1 MNVLAPPGG
10 IAPPPP
16 VAYVVG
22 AAKDGAPVIV
32 VGPPQSAGQAAAATD
47 VLTALAHMRGIYLAQ
62 TVDVLEMLTG
72 WERVNRYK
80 LQPWDPARGGDR
92 TADGI
97 LAPPTL
103 KMKED
108 SGCLCRQFCGASR
121 AFRMC
126 V

>member
-1 MNVLAPPGG
+1 
-10 IAPPPP
+10 
-16 VAYVVG
+16 
-22 AAKDGAPVIV
+22 
-32 VGPPQSAGQAAAATD
+32 
-47 VLTALAHMRGIYLAQ
+47 MRGIYLAQ

-108 SGCLCRQFCGASR
+108 SGCLCRQCCGASR

-126 V
+126 AQCCAPAPRCARNCDPSDPNNQPYARTTTLNQP